1 MSNENTALTL
11 AKEEALNQVT
21 SKINELRKNNDIA
34 FPKNYSVANA
44 LNSAWL
50 QLQEVKDRSGK
61 LALDVCTKNSI
72 IGSLYDMC
80 LQGLSPAKKQ
90 CYFVAYGNQLQLMR
104 SYMGTVAVTK
114 RLKGVKD
121 VKAYCIYEGDEFEQT
136 YDLNTATLKISKFN
150 PKFENIDI
158 TKIKGAFAVVL
169 GESGPIHT
177 EVMNME
183 QIKKAWGQGVAY
195 KSGKST
201 AHNNFTDEMAKKT
214 VINRACKMYANTSDD
229 SDILIEAFN
238 NTDKTYDEKDI
249 VDNVKYEV
257 KEEIKDKANKKPLD
271 IEHSNKNHQ
280 DKEKIK
286 SQNNTKVIDVA
297 LNEEIKDLDKNEQQQ
312 TILEGPGF

>member
-21 SKINELRKNNDIA
+21 EKINELRKNNDIA

-50 QLQEVKDRSGK
+50 QLQEVKDKKGDM
-61 LALDVCTKNSI
+61 ALDVCTKNSI

-90 CYFVAYGNQLQLMR
+90 CYFVVYGNQLQLMR

-114 RLKGVKD
+114 RLKGIKD
-121 VKAYCIYEGDEFEQT
+121 VKAYCIYEGDEFEQI
-136 YDLNTATLKISKFN
+136 YDLDTATLKISKFN

-158 TKIKGAFAVVL
+158 EKIKGAFAVVI
-169 GESGPIHT
+169 GENGPVHT
-177 EVMNME
+177 EVMNMN
-183 QIKKAWGQGVAY
+183 QIRKAWGQGYA
-195 KSGKST
+195 KGNSG
-201 AHNNFTDEMAKKT
+201 AHKNFTDEMAKKT

-238 NTDKTYDEKDI
+238 NTDKIYDEKDM
-249 VDNVKYEV
+249 VGNVKYEV

-271 IEHSNKNHQ
+271 INVPE
-280 DKEKIK
+280 EKHE
-286 SQNNTKVIDVA
+286 NPKVIDVEPDKV
-297 LNEEIKDLDKNEQQQ
+297 EEKHNSNSAAQ
-312 TILEGPGF
+312 TEMEGPGF